1 MTVVGTV
8 TVWVCVVAWV
18 IVVWT
23 VWVRST
29 VLGVLLLS
37 SLPVIRIAAITPA
50 TIRATAP
57 KTHGHGLPP
66 PEPCCPGGGAW

>member
-37 SLPVIRIAAITPA
+37 SLPVIRIAAMTPA
-50 TIRATAP
+50 SYL
-57 KTHGHGLPP
+57 GLAVSLTR
-66 PEPCCPGGGAW
+66 GA